1 MRERLL
7 RWREILFIEI
17 TSSSNLDKDIKEIKL
32 DKRFRDL
39 LSLIKN
45 LEDCLNY

>member
-7 RWREILFIEI
+7 QRREILFIKI
-17 TSSSNLDKDIKEIKL
+17 TNSSNLDKDIKEIKL

-39 LSLIKN
+39 LFLTKN
-45 LEDCLNY
+45 LED